1 MIYFAMFLLGGILG
15 IALWFYLSGFIT
27 RLQQEIYATYVELFP
42 QNRSPFQPHFASIQ
56 QKKCGHILR
65 YFLGLGLGFIFLQI
79 AFNDSIFIVWL
90 GLTLLIIWTISYLD
104 WHYQLISTT
113 PCLWLLTLGL
123 FGAYNNFSLLT
134 LSESIK
140 SAASFFIVFYAIYWL
155 AKFYYGKEAFGRGD
169 YWLAMALGSFIHLE
183 TLPHFL
189 LLASVLGIYFSLIHR
204 KKKEFLPFA
213 PFMNLSA
220 VIIYFVKYYGY

>member
-1 MIYFAMFLLGGILG
+1 MIYFIMFLLGGILG

-27 RLQQEIYATYVELFP
+27 HLQQEIYATYVELFP

-65 YFLGLGLGFIFLQI
+65 YFLSVGVGFIFLQI
-79 AFNDSIFIVWL
+79 AFKDSIFTVWI
-90 GLTLLIIWTISYLD
+90 GLTLIILWTISYLD

-123 FGAYNNFSLLT
+123 FGADNNFSLLT

-140 SAASFFIVFYAIYWL
+140 SAASFFYCFLRNLLDCKMLLQKRSLWT
-155 AKFYYGKEAFGRGD
+155 GR
-169 YWLAMALGSFIHLE
+169 
-183 TLPHFL
+183 
-189 LLASVLGIYFSLIHR
+189 LLASNGIR
-204 KKKEFLPFA
+204 KFYSFRNLTALFIIS
-213 PFMNLSA
+213 LSA
-220 VIIYFVKYYGY
+220 WNMFFAYS